1 MMSRPNHKCVAEKSQ
16 RGITLI
22 ALTLP
27 TGVEQW
33 TGSGLSVTLPDLTGT
48 LGASADEASW
58 AVTLYSSMFAV
69 SVALTHRLSS
79 ILGIHTIS
87 SVTEMRAVSRALE
100 RCIDGFPAMDRA

>member
-1 MMSRPNHKCVAEKSQ
+1 MSEKAH

-22 ALTLP
+22 ALSLA

-33 TGSGLSVTLPDLTGT
+33 TGSGLSVTLTDLTGS

-69 SVALTHRLSS
+69 
-79 ILGIHTIS
+79 
-87 SVTEMRAVSRALE
+87 
-100 RCIDGFPAMDRA
+100 